1 MKKIQCFIGI
11 IVLCVSAYAVAQPI
25 APNAGEIYKLD
36 FEWGSRGSED
46 GQFWN
51 PRGVAVDASGYVY
64 VADMD
69 NYRVQKFASYGQFIT
84 KWGWYGTSDG
94 DMISPSGVAVDSEG
108 NVYVTDRDNHR
119 VQKFTAD
126 GEFIAAW
133 GTEVKPRSAIFDEM
147 GELVLPESC
156 DCRNR
161 NEEQFLFPEE
171 ITVDVSGNV
180 YVIDNCAIQK
190 FTSGGQ
196 FLETWEVEDC
206 IAEGATGGNAIRYGI
221 APDATGNIY
230 LIGHLPK
237 SDPEIALIYENYY
250 LIYQYTADHQFINK
264 WGTEEEGTPSL
275 YPVGK
280 FLDWS
285 GIALDSSDNVYVVD
299 RSYAGKTQIR
309 IQKFTPT
316 GQFITEWTTARKA
329 SNAAEVT
336 STGLAIDKLGH
347 VFLLNGDS
355 VQRFSV
361 PPPVTTT
368 TTTTSIPSST
378 TTTTVRPSGT
388 EPTASFF
395 VTPSTARVS
404 ATFTFNASGSTDK
417 EDLPEDLIVRW
428 DWENDGVWDTDY
440 SSDKI
445 ATHQYST
452 AGSYTIN
459 LEVKDTEGLTDTTTR
474 RIIVRAERR
483 LCAAS
488 YLLGKDNPRL
498 GALRKFRD
506 NILAESLV
514 GIKMVEL
521 YYRNGEK
528 IIGGSRRKSFTKEV
542 CKSGFGE
549 NNPLN
554 RKPMIL

>member
-1 MKKIQCFIGI
+1 MKKILCFMGI
-11 IVLCVSAYAVAQPI
+11 ILVCIAALAGAQP
-25 APNAGEIYKLD
+25 AAANSGETYKLD

-69 NYRVQKFASYGQFIT
+69 NHRVQKFAPYAQFIT

-94 DMISPSGVAVDSEG
+94 NMISPSGVAVDSEG

-126 GEFIAAW
+126 GEFLAAW
-133 GTEVKPRSAIFDEM
+133 GTEVEPRSAIFDEM
-147 GELVLPESC
+147 GELVLPENC

-161 NEEQFLFPEE
+161 TDEQLLFPEE
-171 ITVDVSGNV
+171 ITVDLSGNV

-190 FTSGGQ
+190 FTSEGQ

-237 SDPEIALIYENYY
+237 NDPEIALIYENYY

-264 WGTEEEGTPSL
+264 WGTEQEGASSS
-275 YPVGK
+275 YPVGR

-285 GIALDSSDNVYVVD
+285 GIALDSADNVYAVD
-299 RSYAGKTQIR
+299 RSYAGGTQIR

-329 SNAAEVT
+329 SDAAGVT
-336 STGLAIDKLGH
+336 STGLAIDKDGR
-347 VFLLNGDS
+347 VFLLNGNTI
-355 VQRFSV
+355 QRFSV

-368 TTTTSIPSST
+368 TTTTSIPTT

-388 EPTASFF
+388 EPNASFF
-395 VTPSTARVS
+395 VTPSTAVVS
-404 ATFTFNASGSTDK
+404 KTFTFNASDSTDN
-417 EDLPEDLIVRW
+417 EDLPEDLVVRW

-440 SSDKI
+440 STEKI
-445 ATHQYST
+445 ATHQYSA
-452 AGSYTIN
+452 AGNYTIN

-474 RIIVRAERR
+474 KIIVRAGSN

-506 NILAESLV
+506 NILAKSLV

-521 YYRNGEK
+521 YYKNGAK
-528 IIGGSRRKSFTKEV
+528 IIEILEKSPLLKKSVREV
-542 CKSGFGE
+542 LE
-549 NNPLN
+549 RVIP
-554 RKPMIL
+554 